1 MTTTAVTVFNQI
13 LIMLFIMIVGS
24 ICYKIKLINKEMN
37 KYLSDLVLML
47 VNPLVIFLSYQRE
60 FEDTLLQGLLISL
73 LLATITHVLAIIIA
87 KRIIRKKDKPEDGV
101 LERFAVIYSNCGF
114 IGIPLVNGIFGSEGV
129 FYITAYMT
137 IFNLFVW
144 TQGVISVSGKKDRRT
159 IVQAF
164 VSPSVIATIS
174 GFLLFVLRIQLPET
188 LVEAMSY
195 IGNMNT
201 PLAMM
206 VAGVTIAQAN
216 LVKLLGKVRIY
227 YISFLKLI
235 FIPVVMLLIFS
246 LFDLSRE
253 VLLTSVLAAACPTG
267 ATINLFSIRY
277 KKNYLYASEMFAV
290 TTVLSV
296 ITIPLVMI
304 VAELLI

>member
-87 KRIIRKKDKPEDGV
+87 KLIIRKKDKPEDGV

-144 TQGVISVSGKKDRRT
+144 THGVISVSGKKDRRT

-216 LVKLLGKVRIY
+216 LVKLLGKLRIY

>member
-1 MTTTAVTVFNQI
+1 MD
-13 LIMLFIMIVGS
+13 S
-24 ICYKIKLINKEMN
+24 W
-37 KYLSDLVLML
+37 
-47 VNPLVIFLSYQRE
+47 R
-60 FEDTLLQGLLISL
+60 DTLS
-73 LLATITHVLAIIIA
+73 
-87 KRIIRKKDKPEDGV
+87 R
-101 LERFAVIYSNCGF
+101 
-114 IGIPLVNGIFGSEGV
+114 
-129 FYITAYMT
+129 
-137 IFNLFVW
+137 
-144 TQGVISVSGKKDRRT
+144 GKKD
-159 IVQAF
+159 QEDNC
-164 VSPSVIATIS
+164 P
-174 GFLLFVLRIQLPET
+174 GFCVPFSRHYFWVLLFVLRIQLPET

-216 LVKLLGKVRIY
+216 LVKLLGKLRIY

>member
-144 TQGVISVSGKKDRRT
+144 THGVISVSGKKDRRT